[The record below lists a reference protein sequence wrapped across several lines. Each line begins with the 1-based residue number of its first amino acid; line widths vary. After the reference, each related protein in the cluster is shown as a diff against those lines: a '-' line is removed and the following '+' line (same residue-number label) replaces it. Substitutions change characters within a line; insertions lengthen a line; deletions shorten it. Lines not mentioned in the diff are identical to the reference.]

1 MQRKVL
7 LALLRMCLYPAFF
20 SPEISEIDII
30 KVFAD
35 LAGLKVGDKVIELD
49 SCPIPDCPAEVTKK
63 SMTKS
68 SGETLLL
75 LIKNSMAAKSK

>member
-1 MQRKVL
+1 MWLCCRCVCIRL
-7 LALLRMCLYPAFF
+7 F

-30 KVFAD
+30 KVHADSVAD

-49 SCPIPDCPAEVTKK
+49 SCTIPACSAEVTKK

>member
-1 MQRKVL
+1 MSVSG
-7 LALLRMCLYPAFF
+7 FF
-20 SPEISEIDII
+20 SPEISERDII
-30 KVFAD
+30 KAFAD

-49 SCPIPDCPAEVTKK
+49 GSPIPACSAEFTKK

-75 LIKNSMAAKSK
+75 LIKSSMAAKSK

>member
-1 MQRKVL
+1 M
-7 LALLRMCLYPAFF
+7 
-20 SPEISEIDII
+20 
-30 KVFAD
+30 
-35 LAGLKVGDKVIELD
+35 AGLKVGDKVIELD
-49 SCPIPDCPAEVTKK
+49 GCAIPGRPAEVTKK